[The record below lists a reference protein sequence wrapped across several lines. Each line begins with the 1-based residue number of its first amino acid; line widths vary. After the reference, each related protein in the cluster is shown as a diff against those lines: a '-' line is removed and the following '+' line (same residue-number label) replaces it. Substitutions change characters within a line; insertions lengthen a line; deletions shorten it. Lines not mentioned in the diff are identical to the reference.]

1 MIRSRMLFTL
11 LAFAACGDNH
21 NNSPD
26 GGGSG
31 SSTADAGLNALGS
44 FDPGFTPTSPNKPLS
59 IEVTISGETLGE
71 NGLPFQPVN
80 QGDPQF
86 VDGWSVSF
94 EKYIVVIGNV
104 RLSPG
109 ATQYTDQEQLN
120 AIAATKPGPFV
131 IDVHQLSTDGFNGFV
146 GADGEEPAGGIFK
159 WDTQDDGTPFDSS
172 TLYAFSYDTVPA
184 QYPATQVNL
193 TADDVAIYDT
203 MVKNHWN
210 KYIEARA
217 SFVATGQYPDAATE
231 AKFEA
236 LAGGVYNGSAGVY
249 TTPPQVHFAFGWN
262 DATSSINCINPF
274 NGDMDEANLANRG
287 VQPNTNGAT
296 IAQVTIHTDH
306 VFWDK
311 LKQEGTPLRMDY
323 IAAWAG
329 SDTNTTPL
337 DLGTL
342 ADKPLATTF
351 ADGTPLPDRAPYL
364 NNPTGTFT
372 SDQTNP
378 AQVTLDLNGVP
389 ASDISGLSAFMAFS
403 AQSQTHLNA
412 NGLCYI
418 VGQNASDPF
427 YHPVIAPA
435 M

>member
-1 MIRSRMLFTL
+1 
-11 LAFAACGDNH
+11 
-21 NNSPD
+21 
-26 GGGSG
+26 
-31 SSTADAGLNALGS
+31 
-44 FDPGFTPTSPNKPLS
+44 
-59 IEVTISGETLGE
+59 
-71 NGLPFQPVN
+71 
-80 QGDPQF
+80 
-86 VDGWSVSF
+86 VSF
-94 EKYIVVIGNV
+94 EKYIVVVGNV

-109 ATQYTDQEQLN
+109 ATQFTDQSKLN
-120 AIAATKPGPFV
+120 AIVATKPGPYV
-131 IDVHQLSTDGFNGFV
+131 IDIHQLATNGFNGFV

-159 WDTQDDGTPFDSS
+159 WDTQDDGTAFDPS
-172 TLYAFSYDTVPA
+172 TLYAFSYDTIAA

-193 TADDVAIYDT
+193 TEDDAQIYDV
-203 MVKNHWN
+203 MVKNHWD

-217 SFVATGQYPDAATE
+217 SFVGVGKYPDAPTE

-236 LAGGVYNGSAGVY
+236 LPA
-249 TTPPQVHFAFGWN
+249 QVHFVFGWN

-296 IAQVTIHTDH
+296 TAQVTIHTDH

-337 DLGTL
+337 DLGSL

-351 ADGTPLPDRAPYL
+351 GDGTPLPDRAPYL
-364 NNPTGTFT
+364 TNPTGTFT

-378 AQVTLDLNGVP
+378 SQVTLDLDGVP
-389 ASDISGLSAFMAFS
+389 ASNISGVSAFMAFS

-427 YHPVIAPA
+427 YDPMITPGQ
-435 M
+435 